1 MTDYNEKLKEE
12 NSGHALIKLLDKM
25 EILRQD
31 LQEAH
36 PQARVSLLFQYMKE
50 KGQAHYEEDVSQYQ
64 HALQSAALAARH
76 NANYFMLSA
85 ALLHDMGHMLAED
98 LEGEINPTE
107 KDDFHENLGASFL
120 SEFFPASVTEPIR
133 LHVEAKRYICTTDQ
147 SYFKGLSSAS
157 QKSFMLQGGKMD
169 EQEQKAFEN
178 HPHFQEAIQL
188 RKWDDQAKTVGLE
201 IPEIEVYESVLL
213 RALKV

>member
-1 MTDYNEKLKEE
+1 MKR
-12 NSGHALIKLLDKM
+12 
-25 EILRQD
+25 LRQN

-36 PQARVSLLFQYMKE
+36 PQARITLLFQYMKD

-64 HALQSAALAARH
+64 HALQSAALASRQ
-76 NANYFMLSA
+76 NANHFMLSA

-133 LHVEAKRYICTTDQ
+133 LHVEAKRYICSTDQ
-147 SYFKGLSSAS
+147 EYFSGLSSAS
-157 QKSFMLQGGKMD
+157 QKSFRLQGGEMD
-169 EQEQKAFEN
+169 EKEQKKFEA
-178 HPHFQEAIQL
+178 HPHFQAAIQL

-213 RALKV
+213 KALSF